1 MAIMWNLWHGCR
13 KVSEGCK
20 FCYVYRQDAMFDK
33 SGAIFYVTKNFDL
46 PIQKARDGQ
55 YKVKSGEVVFT
66 CLTSDF
72 FLDLADD
79 YRVKAWEYIR
89 KRKDLN
95 FIIITKRI
103 DRFDYCKPD
112 DWGDGWEH
120 VYIGCTV
127 ENQKRAEQRLPIF
140 LDLPIKHRF
149 IICEP
154 LLERLDLK
162 SFLCDKIEEVV
173 VGGESGVDVRV
184 CDYDWVINLHNQCKE
199 KNISFTFKQT
209 GAYFKKDGKIYNI
222 KRQYQH
228 SQACKAGL
236 NFEGASPRL
245 GDTGL
250 NNKDK

>member
-1 MAIMWNLWHGCR
+1 MAIMWNLWHGCK

-33 SGAIFYVTKNFDL
+33 SGRDFYITNNFDL
-46 PIQKARDGQ
+46 PIKKNKKGEF
-55 YKVKSGEVVFT
+55 KVSSGEVVFT

-79 YRVKAWEYIR
+79 YRFKAWDIIR
-89 KRKDLN
+89 KRKDLS
-95 FIIITKRI
+95 FVIITKRI

-112 DWGDGWEH
+112 DWGDGWDN

-127 ENQKRAEQRLPIF
+127 ENQKRAEMRLPIF
-140 LDLPIKHRF
+140 LELPIKHKF

-154 LLERLDLK
+154 LLEKLNLRD
-162 SFLCDKIEEVV
+162 FLNDGIEEIIA
-173 VGGESGVDVRV
+173 GGESGVDVRV
-184 CDYDWVINLHNQCKE
+184 CDYDWIVDLREQCKE

-209 GAYFKKDGKIYNI
+209 GAYFRKNGKVYNI
-222 KRQYQH
+222 KRPYQH
-228 SQACKAGL
+228 SQAVKAGL
-236 NFEGASPRL
+236 NFDGACSRM

-250 NNKDK
+250 DKKD